1 MVNLCD
7 FDSLYGHLRDGE
19 GYAKAIE
26 ELDVE
31 IPMILNKLE
40 VDDLFIIT
48 ADHGND
54 PTFKGNDHTREN
66 VPLIIYSRSFKNP
79 KRLEIQDT
87 MAVIGATI
95 ADNFEITPPEI
106 GTSILDELE

>member
-7 FDSLYGHLRDGE
+7 FDSLYGHLRDVE

-31 IPMILNKLE
+31 IPLLLNKLE
-40 VDDLFIIT
+40 MDDLFIIT

-66 VPLIIYSRSFKNP
+66 VPLILYSRSFKNP
-79 KRLEIQDT
+79 KRLEIQDSL
-87 MAVIGATI
+87 ANIGATI
-95 ADNFEITPPEI
+95 ADNFDVNIPEI
-106 GTSILDELE
+106 GSSILDELE